1 MPQFTRGRK
10 IYWWKGTLTSVA
22 VVVFLA
28 ATRGLYFFP
37 TSIAL
42 GPCLPDWTSP
52 STYFAVFEE
61 PASPMKKTRFE
72 LGTGDVQICYGSPSV
87 RGRSIFNTETKS
99 DRLEIDSPRQFLVP
113 NGRIWRLGAN
123 EPTRIFINR
132 PILFG
137 DLRLAPG
144 RYSMYTIPGSKEWE
158 IFITRSTFHWGNQIS
173 SRVRRREVG
182 STTVPVSVVNQRTE
196 ALTFQATDIQIDSAT
211 LRIKWSNVIVDIPM
225 VSSE

>member
-1 MPQFTRGRK
+1 M
-10 IYWWKGTLTSVA
+10 SVA
-22 VVVFLA
+22 VIVFFA

-37 TSIAL
+37 TSVAL

-52 STYFAVFEE
+52 STYLAIVKE
-61 PASPMKKTRFE
+61 PASPMKKTRFK
-72 LGTGDVQICYGSPSV
+72 LGQGDVQICYGSPSV
-87 RGRSIFNTETKS
+87 RGRSVFNTETQPDS
-99 DRLEIDSPRQFLVP
+99 LEIDSLRQFLVP

-123 EPTRIFINR
+123 EPTRIFTNR
-132 PILFG
+132 PIRFG

-173 SRVRRREVG
+173 RNVRSKEVG
-182 STTVPVSVVNQRTE
+182 STRVPVRVVNQDTE
-196 ALTFQATDIQIDSAT
+196 ALTFQATDIQTDSAM
-211 LRIKWSNVIVDIPM
+211 LRIQWSNVSIDVPV